1 MCDYKDIYT
10 LSLEDF
16 FDMNE
21 ILSVMNENDRR
32 ANRAQEALSK

>member
-1 MCDYKDIYT
+1 
-10 LSLEDF
+10 
-16 FDMNE
+16 MNE